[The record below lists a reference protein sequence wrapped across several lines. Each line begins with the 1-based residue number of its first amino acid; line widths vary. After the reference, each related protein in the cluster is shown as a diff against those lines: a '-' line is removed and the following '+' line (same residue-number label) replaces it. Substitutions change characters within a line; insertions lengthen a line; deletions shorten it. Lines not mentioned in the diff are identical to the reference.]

1 MPMSIVVFGNEIVG
15 SAASP
20 SAVAIANEKA
30 ASMRNIKNSIVVS
43 GYAVITYPA
52 NLSVQ
57 PSRLK
62 PLLRQTVTHLILNV
76 DQTFVIWLIF
86 SL

>member
-15 SAASP
+15 SAANP
-20 SAVAIANEKA
+20 SAVVIATEKA
-30 ASMRNIKNSIVVS
+30 ASMRNIKNSIVIS
-43 GYAVITYPA
+43 GYDIVTYPA

-57 PSRLK
+57 PSWLK

-86 SL
+86 